1 MKFSDILTKINECAL
16 DDTFSELYGED
27 TDILK
32 KQKERYIHALEMFS
46 STFPEDPDR
55 DISIFSAPGR
65 TEICG
70 NHTDHQKGCVLAA
83 SVDLDTVAVVS
94 SPERSI

>member
-55 DISIFSAPGR
+55 DISIFSSICSMLIPVMYLSIR
-65 TEICG
+65 TAISLG
-70 NHTDHQKGCVLAA
+70 
-83 SVDLDTVAVVS
+83 
-94 SPERSI
+94 